1 MIMSKAAN
9 IYWMLTLP
17 DSSMVKNPP
26 ENAGATGDTGSIP
39 ALEWSP
45 RVDNGNPLQ
54 YSCLENSMDKRAW
67 WAKVHGV
74 SKSQT
79 GLSSTSLWS
88 FMGAFQVA
96 LVVKN
101 PPTMQLV
108 VKNLPT
114 MQEFNPWVEKIPWSR
129 KWQPA
134 PVFLPGKSHGQRTLP
149 GYSPLDQKESDM
161 TDCHCH

>member
-1 MIMSKAAN
+1 MICPFNLSGGSDGKESACMQEIWFWSLGQKGPLEKGVA
-9 IYWMLTLP
+9 TH
-17 DSSMVKNPP
+17 SSILAWRIPFSR
-26 ENAGATGDTGSIP
+26 GAWRATV
-39 ALEWSP
+39 P
-45 RVDNGNPLQ
+45 RVP
-54 YSCLENSMDKRAW
+54 
-67 WAKVHGV
+67 
-74 SKSQT
+74 KSLT

-134 PVFLPGKSHGQRTLP
+134 PVFLPGKFHRQRSLV
-149 GYSPLDQKESDM
+149 GYSLWGCRFLEV
-161 TDCHCH
+161 TLF